1 MVKVLIRFDFDLDD
15 TICWLEGEYTN
26 SHRDWQQLADTMNAV
41 RSIEPPN
48 GYPKIDYEQTF

>member
-1 MVKVLIRFDFDLDD
+1 MLIRFDFDLYD
-15 TICWLEGEYTN
+15 TIHWLEGEYTN